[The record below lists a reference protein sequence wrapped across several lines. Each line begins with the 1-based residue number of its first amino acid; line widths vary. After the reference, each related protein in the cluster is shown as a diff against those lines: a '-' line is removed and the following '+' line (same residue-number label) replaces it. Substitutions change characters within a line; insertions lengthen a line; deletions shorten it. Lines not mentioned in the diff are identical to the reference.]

1 MNLKMKTSN
10 KSARTGG
17 AIAIIIILLLLI
29 GGGVAGGFL
38 FSGSRQQ
45 KAQTQL
51 LAEGYLNFNQG
62 QLEKAYDKFV
72 DARQTFSTSLD
83 LYRKVASGTFLTRD
97 EVNEVLAT
105 LCLSI
110 AHEKFFMLEA
120 DTNWVK
126 KAEEELKNIS
136 DSERK
141 KEISQNLATA
151 NEIVALLT
159 LFKAGDYEKAMKDL
173 LEVEKKAA
181 VSDQDFFI
189 FEIRFLIACGKS
201 LQEPAI
207 INQAREL
214 LFFATTDLGINN
226 EKTRQLWGLLTN

>member
-1 MNLKMKTSN
+1 MNLKMKTLN

-17 AIAIIIILLLLI
+17 AIAIVIILLLLI

-62 QLEKAYDKFV
+62 QLEKAYDKFA

-83 LYRKVASGTFLTRD
+83 LYRKVASGTFLTLD
-97 EVNEVLAT
+97 EVNEVLVT

-120 DTNWVK
+120 DTSWVK

-136 DSERK
+136 DPERK

-151 NEIVALLT
+151 NEIVGLLA

-201 LQEPAI
+201 LQEPSI

>member
-1 MNLKMKTSN
+1 MNLKMKTLN

-17 AIAIIIILLLLI
+17 AIAILIILLLLV
-29 GGGVAGGFL
+29 GGGVTGGFL

-45 KAQTQL
+45 KTQTQL

-62 QLEKAYDKFV
+62 QLEKAYDKFA

-83 LYRKVASGTFLTRD
+83 LYRKVASGTFLTRE
-97 EVNEVLAT
+97 EVNEVLVT

-120 DTNWVK
+120 DTTWVK
-126 KAEEELKNIS
+126 KAEEELKNVS
-136 DSERK
+136 DPERK
-141 KEISQNLATA
+141 KEIEQNIATA
-151 NEIVALLT
+151 NEIVGLLT
-159 LFKAGDYEKAMKDL
+159 LFKTGDYEKAMKDL